1 MEAHFPESTLDDELQ
16 RSKTEDVHSLQDL
29 NQDTLQDPESLKQD
43 LEQQRPHSSPDQVQG
58 ADRDHTEGEAENK
71 KCDPDP
77 QDHLEEQRVDK
88 TPAGDGASASPQGLD
103 RAEHQGH
110 TGSDQD
116 QDRMDCNRDQ
126 NQDQDLTPANEE
138 ASEESGGSVPA
149 LVITQAEESVRPV
162 SAAPVTPAETPVE
175 PAEKTQRPTDLVIP
189 VSPTEPSLS
198 SSSDGGDMACSDL
211 LSLRSDSLSL
221 VSRMSEEDDI
231 GSVAASSVMSLFHR
245 VQLDP
250 LEKHWLRSSA
260 LGNMA
265 AQRQLLAQEPSLVLK
280 KTALHWAAKQGC
292 REAVDMMLQ
301 AGADVNVRS
310 GYTALHLASIHGHQH
325 VIYALIN
332 SHNAKTNI
340 RDYHGKTAVHYWSG
354 CTDVF
359 NKPDPQPEPT
369 VIDESAAAERVADL
383 IIFDYMDQILLSYYL
398 HTSSTI
404 IMEVLYSKY

>member
-1 MEAHFPESTLDDELQ
+1 MEAHFPESSLDDELQ
-16 RSKTEDVHSLQDL
+16 CSKTEDMHSLQDL
-29 NQDTLQDPESLKQD
+29 NQDTLQDPECLKQD
-43 LEQQRPHSSPDQVQG
+43 LEQQSPHSSPDQVQG
-58 ADRDHTEGEAENK
+58 ADRDHTEDEAENK

-77 QDHLEEQRVDK
+77 QDHLEEQQVDK
-88 TPAGDGASASPQGLD
+88 NPAGDGASERLLLSPVFIGVQLTALQRGSDVTASPQGLD

-175 PAEKTQRPTDLVIP
+175 PAEKAQRPTDLVIP

-221 VSRMSEEDDI
+221 VSRTSEEDDI
-231 GSVAASSVMSLFHR
+231 GSIAASSVMSLFHR

-280 KTALHWAAKQGC
+280 KDF
-292 REAVDMMLQ
+292 V
-301 AGADVNVRS
+301 S
-310 GYTALHLASIHGHQH
+310 GVS
-325 VIYALIN
+325 
-332 SHNAKTNI
+332 
-340 RDYHGKTAVHYWSG
+340 
-354 CTDVF
+354 
-359 NKPDPQPEPT
+359 
-369 VIDESAAAERVADL
+369 
-383 IIFDYMDQILLSYYL
+383 
-398 HTSSTI
+398 
-404 IMEVLYSKY
+404 

>member
-1 MEAHFPESTLDDELQ
+1 MEAHFPESSLDDELQ

-43 LEQQRPHSSPDQVQG
+43 LEQQSPHSSPDQVQG
-58 ADRDHTEGEAENK
+58 ADRDHTEDEAENK

-88 TPAGDGASASPQGLD
+88 NPAGDGASASPQGLD
-103 RAEHQGH
+103 RAEHQVH

-116 QDRMDCNRDQ
+116 QDRMDCNQDQ

-149 LVITQAEESVRPV
+149 LVITQAEEAVRPV
-162 SAAPVTPAETPVE
+162 STAPVTPAETPVE
-175 PAEKTQRPTDLVIP
+175 PAEKAQRPTDLVIP

-221 VSRMSEEDDI
+221 VSRTSEEDDI

-280 KTALHWAAKQGC
+280 KDFVSTALHWAAKQGC

-310 GYTALHLASIHGHQH
+310 H
-325 VIYALIN
+325 VSEFLN
-332 SHNAKTNI
+332 HSSI
-340 RDYHGKTAVHYWSG
+340 RDLHQDEPSCHALSVNRALTNVSWREISSG
-354 CTDVF
+354 VGV
-359 NKPDPQPEPT
+359 K
-369 VIDESAAAERVADL
+369 
-383 IIFDYMDQILLSYYL
+383 
-398 HTSSTI
+398 
-404 IMEVLYSKY
+404 